1 MVLEIVQQFIKPE
14 LFILAAFLWCLGLF
28 LKTAPWFKAEW
39 AIPFI
44 LLAVS
49 FVVTISYLAIVG
61 GQGFTPTTIVM
72 GCIQAVLI
80 AAMAVFGNELLKQM
94 LKKRLNDVDPDK
106 ETLKYR

>member
-1 MVLEIVQQFIKPE
+1 MELDVIQQFIRPE

-44 LLAVS
+44 LLFVS

-61 GQGFTPTTIVM
+61 GQGFTPTTIVI

-80 AAMAVFGNELLKQM
+80 AALAVFGNELLKQT
-94 LKKRLNDVDPDK
+94 LQKRLNDINK
-106 ETLKYR
+106 S